1 MASSR
6 GYSCGEESTEGSAED
21 RGGAWRCEVELTVG
35 MEERQL
41 LGALKPAWLPVATSG
56 VTPILV
62 VSAGVTPIL
71 VQRFRGDVDGSVTLA
86 LARV

>member
-1 MASSR
+1 
-6 GYSCGEESTEGSAED
+6 
-21 RGGAWRCEVELTVG
+21 

-41 LGALKPAWLPVATSG
+41 LSAETGLVASSNSG

-86 LARV
+86 LA